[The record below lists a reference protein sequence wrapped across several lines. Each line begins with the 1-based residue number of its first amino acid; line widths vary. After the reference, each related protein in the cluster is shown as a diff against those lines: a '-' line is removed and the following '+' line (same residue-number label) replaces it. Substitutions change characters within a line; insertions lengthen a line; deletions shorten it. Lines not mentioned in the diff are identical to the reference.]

1 MNRNK
6 ILSILLGTAI
16 LSGLVCTALIIATGI
31 QHGNAAPANASSM
44 KREKFP
50 QPYQLEKTKI
60 DEFSEL
66 SLQLDYSN
74 VSIIPSD
81 GYYLEYCLDGTNK
94 EPEYEI
100 KDGKLS
106 FQEGKPRQDFHFSWN
121 LFGYPKGQE
130 EFYLNLYV
138 PKGQA
143 FDSAALR
150 LESGDLSLGQMEA
163 KTADFSLEYGNL
175 TGESLSGENLTIGI
189 ESGNLEIGAI
199 RCDNLQIKAEYGNV
213 TGDSFTASG
222 QADIKL
228 DSGNLELSQLSA
240 GDFRLSNEYGGCTV
254 DSYEVTDGFISM
266 DSGNLKLRKAA
277 MGNLEILSAYG
288 NVDLS
293 LAGDVSDPDYDMEV
307 EYGTLKIGGK
317 TIDPDEDG
325 CTSYTDPGRQK
336 DSSILIQCE
345 SGNVTVK

>member
-130 EFYLNLYV
+130 EFYLNLY
-138 PKGQA
+138 
-143 FDSAALR
+143 
-150 LESGDLSLGQMEA
+150 
-163 KTADFSLEYGNL
+163 GNL

-254 DSYEVTDGFISM
+254 ESYQVTDGFISM

-317 TIDPDEDG
+317 TIEPDEDG

-336 DSSILIQCE
+336 DSSIQIQCE